1 MLDLN
6 TTEARR
12 AIFQPTADWLKAG
25 GLGMLN
31 DDTIGFHMGYV
42 LLSAD
47 EIGEDHVTDTAGNE
61 CGTICC
67 IAGHIQ
73 ARDAKIGGELLDRAS
88 SSFLDEHGEDL
99 HQLFFPDF
107 YARNETSFSQIT
119 AEQAAKVVEW
129 YIQTGIVDWRRVL
142 K

>member
-31 DDTIGFHMGYV
+31 GEPIGFHMGYV

-47 EIGEDHVTDTAGNE
+47 EVGRDHVRDAQGNE

-67 IAGHIQ
+67 IVGHIK
-73 ARDAKIGGELLDRAS
+73 ARDEKIGDELIDRAS
-88 SSFLDEHGEDL
+88 SIVDEHGEDL
-99 HQLFFPDF
+99 HALFFPDRF
-107 YARNETSFSQIT
+107 ARRGIT
-119 AEQAAKVVEW
+119 FKDITPAVAAKVIEW
-129 YIQTGIVDWRRVL
+129 YIQTGIVNWDRAL
-142 K
+142 

>member
-31 DDTIGFHMGYV
+31 DGTIGFHMGYV

-47 EIGEDHVTDTAGNE
+47 DAGEDHVHDAQGNA

-67 IAGHIQ
+67 IAGHIA
-73 ARDAKIGGELLDRAS
+73 ARDGKIGSELLDRAS
-88 SSFLDEHGEDL
+88 SIFDEHGEDL
-99 HQLFFPDF
+99 RQLFFPDF

-129 YIQTGIVDWRRVL
+129 YIQTGIVDWKRVL